1 MAGFLSAEPQG
12 TGRDMAG
19 GSIVTLLLSDSD
31 VRAICDVG
39 ALAAY
44 IEDALRKEAKGSRAQ
59 LPERMNL
66 GHGSVFLRV
75 MPAVLPESGLMGL
88 KFFHG
93 SMKDGVRYVVAV
105 CSLETGE
112 VLGLIDAAFLTA
124 ARTGATSGAATRW
137 LSREDSSSVGVI
149 GSGLEAETNLRAVCS
164 VRPVTRVSVYS
175 RSPQRREGFAA
186 RMSESLGI
194 EVRATAD
201 PVSAVRGTDIV
212 VVATNTGPDPVV
224 AYQGAWLEP
233 GQHVVSIG
241 STTPWLREIDTDTIL
256 GADAVVFDASLEQM
270 GGESGDIIAVLAA
283 HPGWRAGVSLDRILT
298 GEQPGR
304 QRPEDITVFK
314 SVGTAAQDLIAAAY
328 LLREARLHGVGIEVA
343 DIASPRQF

>member
-1 MAGFLSAEPQG
+1 M
-12 TGRDMAG
+12 
-19 GSIVTLLLSDSD
+19 TLLLSDSD

-105 CSLETGE
+105 SSLETGE
-112 VLGLIDAAFLTA
+112 ILGLIDAAFLTA

-175 RSPQRREGFAA
+175 RSPAA
-186 RMSESLGI
+186 AGG
-194 EVRATAD
+194 VRC
-201 PVSAVRGTDIV
+201 PYVAVAEEDRGTRHRGPGVGGQGTDIV
-212 VVATNTGPDPVV
+212 VVATNTGPDQVV

-328 LLREARLHGVGIEVA
+328 LLREARLHGIGIEVS